1 MMLSQE
7 IFSFF
12 AASLQSFPFMIL
24 AILSYLGMRREW
36 ARILA
41 WIWLALLVLSIAV
54 SVIGMGFVGLM
65 RPQVLANPN
74 MANPGNLLQSG
85 WQLRALVIL
94 FGTGTAILLGIL
106 CLFPVVRVWVSR
118 FIPIA
123 PQSSVHTN
131 ALVTVVT
138 LTVLFA
144 VPLLALGQPPL
155 LQMASAMPASTF
167 DRVDQ
172 GASLRGTLYTLIWTV
187 PCTIFSVGWLIERNW
202 QQALQR
208 LGFVKPT
215 LRQIAIGIGAAV
227 VMVIAV
233 RVLSVGIEALWGAMG
248 WQKTNAEVFSKLI
261 AFALTPIGALVVAVT
276 AGLGEELAVRGVLQ
290 PKLGL
295 LLSNLFFTS
304 LHAVQYNF
312 DALLV
317 VFVIGMAMG
326 VLRRRTNTS
335 TSAIAHGVYD
345 LILLLL
351 AGLGVDRT

>member
-1 MMLSQE
+1 MLSQE

-24 AILSYLGMRREW
+24 AILSYLGVRREW

-41 WIWLALLVLSIAV
+41 LLWLLLLVLGIVFSIM
-54 SVIGMGFVGLM
+54 GMGFTALM
-65 RPQVLANPN
+65 RPQVFGNPN
-74 MANPGNLLQSG
+74 SAMPANLLQDG
-85 WQLRALVIL
+85 WQLRALVLL
-94 FGTGTAILLGIL
+94 FGTCTAILLGIL
-106 CLFPVVRVWVSR
+106 CFFPAVRHWVSR
-118 FIPIA
+118 FIPIN
-123 PQSSVHTN
+123 PESVVHTN

-155 LQMASAMPASTF
+155 LKMASMLPASTF
-167 DRVDQ
+167 DADQ
-172 GASLRGTLYTLIWTV
+172 GASVRGTLYTLIWTV

-208 LGFVKPT
+208 LGFVRPS
-215 LRQIAIGIGAAV
+215 LRQVLIGVVSAV
-227 VMVIAV
+227 ALVIFV
-233 RVLSVGIEALWGAMG
+233 RVLSAGIDAVWGAMG

-261 AFALTPIGALVVAVT
+261 AFALTPIGALAVAVT

-317 VFVIGMAMG
+317 VFIIGMAMG

-351 AGLGVDRT
+351 AGLGVDRP